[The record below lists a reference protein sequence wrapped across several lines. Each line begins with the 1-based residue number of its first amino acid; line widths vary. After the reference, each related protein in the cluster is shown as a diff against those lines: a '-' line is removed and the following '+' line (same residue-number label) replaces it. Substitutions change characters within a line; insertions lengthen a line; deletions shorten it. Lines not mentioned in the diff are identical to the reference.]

1 MLINDLNYLEAVDEA
16 NNLQGGVLV
25 LPGLAA
31 VGASGSVYA
40 EHLRGI
46 KTYSASGPN
55 GTTTG
60 SESMD
65 LSKIT
70 GGLTLVGW
78 N

>member
-1 MLINDLNYLEAVDEA
+1 MLVNDLNYLEAVDGVNDLE
-16 NNLQGGVLV
+16 GGALL
-25 LPGLAA
+25 LPSLAA
-31 VGASGSVYA
+31 FGASGSVYA

-55 GTTTG
+55 GTVTG

-70 GGLTLVGW
+70 GGLTFVGW

>member
-16 NNLQGGVLV
+16 NDLEGGAMI
-25 LPGLAA
+25 LPGLTAL
-31 VGASGSVYA
+31 GASGSVYA

-46 KTYSASGPN
+46 KTFSSSGPN

-65 LSKIT
+65 FSKIT
-70 GGLTLVGW
+70 GGLTVVVL
-78 N
+78 

>member
-16 NNLQGGVLV
+16 NELEGGVFV
-25 LPGLAA
+25 LPSLAA

-40 EHLRGI
+40 EHIRGI
-46 KTYSASGPN
+46 KTFSSSGPN

-65 LSKIT
+65 FSKIT
-70 GGLTLVGW
+70 AGLTIVGL